1 MRGRGA
7 GGRRLDGAPGRSRL
21 HSRIMEESLL
31 SAIHWLLAVLA
42 LPSVGLS
49 AIFTV
54 SLVSATCCRSVPSR
68 RCSATSSWRRTCSG
82 RPCWWRRWAIPSAAR
97 SAMPWGWPPNARC
110 SAGRKT
116 PHPHESHPD
125 AGPDGHARPLEPARA
140 RLAAPHGSAGA
151 AAVLAAGRGR
161 PAVRR
166 GRVAAAVI
174 PCVAYMAIG
183 KFLRY
188 VAMTA
193 GLLWF
198 FRGSSDAS
206 DLSENKGRINS
217 RTRIAGRAGGD
228 IRGRAARWHKMIFK
242 GPLLRFH
249 ERPTR

>member
-1 MRGRGA
+1 
-7 GGRRLDGAPGRSRL
+7 
-21 HSRIMEESLL
+21 MEESLL

-54 SLVSATCCRSVPSR
+54 SLVSATLLPLGSEPAVFGYIKLAPDMFWPAVLVATLGNTIGGAISYAMGLAAERAVQRWKENTPSPRVPSR
-68 RCSATSSWRRTCSG
+68 CR
-82 RPCWWRRWAIPSAAR
+82 
-97 SAMPWGWPPNARC
+97 
-110 SAGRKT
+110 AGRT
-116 PHPHESHPD
+116 
-125 AGPDGHARPLEPARA
+125 HARPLEPARA

-174 PCVAYMAIG
+174 LACVAYMAIG

-198 FRGSSDAS
+198 FPGSSDAS
-206 DLSENKGRINS
+206 DLSENKG
-217 RTRIAGRAGGD
+217 TYQ
-228 IRGRAARWHKMIFK
+228 
-242 GPLLRFH
+242 
-249 ERPTR
+249 

>member
-1 MRGRGA
+1 MRGGKGGGVGQITIGNRPAARPGAACGAVARAA
-7 GGRRLDGAPGRSRL
+7 GGLTARRAGRGYTRASWKKVCCPPSTGCSRCWPCRPSGCQPFSRSRWCP
-21 HSRIMEESLL
+21 R
-31 SAIHWLLAVLA
+31 
-42 LPSVGLS
+42 P
-49 AIFTV
+49 
-54 SLVSATCCRSVPSR
+54 CCRSVPSR

-116 PHPHESHPD
+116 PPSPRVPSRCR
-125 AGPDGHARPLEPARA
+125 AGRPHARPLEPARA

-174 PCVAYMAIG
+174 LPCVAYMAIG

-206 DLSENKGRINS
+206 DLSENKG
-217 RTRIAGRAGGD
+217 TYQ
-228 IRGRAARWHKMIFK
+228 
-242 GPLLRFH
+242 
-249 ERPTR
+249 